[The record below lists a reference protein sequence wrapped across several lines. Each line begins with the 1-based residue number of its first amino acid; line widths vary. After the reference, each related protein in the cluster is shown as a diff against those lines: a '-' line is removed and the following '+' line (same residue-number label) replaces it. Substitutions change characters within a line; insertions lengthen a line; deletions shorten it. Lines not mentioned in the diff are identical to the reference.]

1 VTSPA
6 RELAADVLTHSYLV
20 AGVPCSV
27 SAGPQVIELVD
38 DTYGAY
44 LCLEPAEQPYAVSVS
59 TRDGGLAISDS
70 LGRGRRCTDESD
82 AAFAA
87 IEAVVRQ
94 VTDRLA
100 GRGVFA
106 IHAAS
111 LVRDGRGIIIC
122 GRSRTGK
129 TTLAL
134 ALLASGFG
142 LLSDEFALSDPDCRT
157 ILPYHRGVHI
167 RPGTPE
173 LVPELAFLTD
183 RPQHPLSGGFQW
195 TVRAEELDRLFHGC
209 LTGASE
215 LHHVVLLGA
224 RGGHPA
230 SSLEPV
236 PKGVAAV
243 ELLRQTTA
251 TPAHFDAVMS
261 RMACLV
267 EDTSCLQLR
276 PGPLRSSVELLSDLV
291 GGDRARG

>member
-1 VTSPA
+1 MSDPA
-6 RELAADVLTHSYLV
+6 RELAADVLTHCYLV

-27 SAGPQVIELVD
+27 TADAQVIELVD

-44 LCLEPAEQPYAVSVS
+44 LSERAEQPYALRVFS
-59 TRDGGLAISDS
+59 RHGGLAIADS
-70 LGRGRRCTDESD
+70 LGRSRPCPDESD

-87 IEAVVRQ
+87 IEAVVRH

-111 LVRDGRGIIIC
+111 LVRDGRGVIIC
-122 GRSRTGK
+122 GRSRSGK

-183 RPQHPLSGGFQW
+183 RPHHPLSGGFQW
-195 TVRAEELDRLFHGC
+195 TVGAEELDQLFSGC
-209 LTGASE
+209 LAGASE
-215 LHHVVLLGA
+215 LHHVVLLAA
-224 RGGHPA
+224 RDDRPA
-230 SSLEPV
+230 SSLESV

-251 TPAHFDAVMS
+251 TPEHFDGVMS
-261 RMACLV
+261 RMARLV
-267 EDTSCLQLR
+267 ERASCVQLR
-276 PGPLRSSVELLSDLV
+276 PGPLESSVELLSDLV
-291 GGDRARG
+291 GGDGARG